1 MAVPDHID
9 NHFFFEVKFT
19 TDGRAWLSQD
29 DPVENDERMSRWLGK
44 KNATL
49 LRARLAMMPE
59 DQWHD
64 FVMRIIE
71 RGPNE
76 LTK

>member
-29 DPVENDERMSRWLGK
+29 DPVENDERMSRWPGWCRGIL
-44 KNATL
+44 AS
-49 LRARLAMMPE
+49 ARWVGGSMDTCA
-59 DQWHD
+59 
-64 FVMRIIE
+64 
-71 RGPNE
+71 
-76 LTK
+76 